1 MEKHEPKQ
9 DHPQCPLSRSFN
21 RVTKKTQTQVTKLR
35 STMVLNP
42 ESEWEILSA
51 QDIDS
56 SSESGEVNA
65 AATTEDGERQAL
77 LVGSPNTATNTAEQA
92 SPDDGMPPAET
103 ATIDDPPVSTI
114 TLFAAAP
121 GEAEGQ
127 GMTTGSIGE
136 AEPSIAST
144 ATSVENSVD
153 CDDDTSNDEAIA
165 RALQDQEDQKGQQQ
179 QDGVRK
185 IKNIFG
191 AVSRFMGEIDDKHKI
206 SRKTRNSVKTVG
218 ASVNAGAQKV
228 GESARVVER
237 KTINSVKTVGASVNA
252 GAQKV
257 GESARALETAID
269 DKTKQIHEAYV
280 QSNIE
285 QKAKE
290 SVETVKDAVTSAG
303 ATAKEAAI
311 SAGATAKE
319 TATSVG
325 QSALRFNEDYKVTEK
340 LTAAAVVGSAVLLA
354 KGNIRAGAAVLA
366 AGGAAYMAHEATVN
380 TTAPYRQNYDS
391 GLGNEHMHMD

>member
-1 MEKHEPKQ
+1 
-9 DHPQCPLSRSFN
+9 
-21 RVTKKTQTQVTKLR
+21 
-35 STMVLNP
+35 MVLNP

-65 AATTEDGERQAL
+65 AATAEDGERQAL
-77 LVGSPNTATNTAEQA
+77 LGSPNTATNTAEQD
-92 SPDDGMPPAET
+92 SPDDDMPPAET

-114 TLFAAAP
+114 TLVATAP

-191 AVSRFMGEIDDKHKI
+191 AVSRFVGEIDDKHKI
-206 SRKTRNSVKTVG
+206 SRKTR
-218 ASVNAGAQKV
+218 
-228 GESARVVER
+228 
-237 KTINSVKTVGASVNA
+237 NSVKTVGASVNA

-380 TTAPYRQNYDS
+380 TNAPYRQNYDS
-391 GLGNEHMHMD
+391 GLGNERMHMD